1 MGLDIYHEKAS
12 YESHEEGDIYYQ
24 TEFEQNALSKSNI
37 KQFIQLVPDT
47 EVVHTVLFLNTVQD
61 KEYEQS
67 KRDSDGYPEENVT
80 YLVGSVGENLDI
92 LNELEEKM
100 KLTRDQAWFT
110 SMKAVSPQEYQY
122 KLAIYSKPI
131 ESLGLYFSE
140 VGHQRKCMSD
150 QFYTD
155 YKNDHLYLDLKDFEN
170 LLQYV
175 AQHECPDAYRNIQQ
189 YFIDNY
195 EEGKSILSVSW

>member
-24 TEFEQNALSKSNI
+24 TEFEQDALSKSNI

-155 YKNDHLYLDLKDFEN
+155 YNNDCLLYTSPSPRDG
-170 LLQYV
+170 LLSRMPSS
-175 AQHECPDAYRNIQQ
+175 A
-189 YFIDNY
+189 
-195 EEGKSILSVSW
+195 